1 MSSKFRRES
10 NRRVRENVQQALA
23 DTSSYTKGRLPR
35 VRQNMIEA
43 VGIEMVFN
51 QLRECGWVDIQD
63 EPDDVFYDDLFGDCY
78 DPVVNNDMNPNVLA
92 KQEAAAIEQ
101 IKNDGVWVMV
111 AKHRD
116 PTEYVEY
123 EDDREWHETDSC
135 GGFVG
140 GDFWGSGY
148 DIDFMIGLIDAIG
161 GCYHVPK
168 WRDIHHDPRYRPS
181 TWWSAMYFAGLPT
194 PEGFDIKHYEW
205 TTLAVG
211 PVYEVT

>member
-1 MSSKFRRES
+1 M
-10 NRRVRENVQQALA
+10 
-23 DTSSYTKGRLPR
+23 GRLPR
-35 VRQNMIEA
+35 VRQNMIGEA
-43 VGIEMVFN
+43 GVEMVFN

-63 EPDDVFYDDLFGDCY
+63 EPDDLFYDDLFGDCY
-78 DPVVNNDMNPNVLA
+78 DPVVNNDINPNVLA

-101 IKNDGVWVMV
+101 INNDGVWVTV
-111 AKHRD
+111 AKYRD
-116 PTEYVEY
+116 PTEY

-194 PEGFDIKHYEW
+194 PEGFDIKDYEW
-205 TTLAVG
+205 ITLAVG